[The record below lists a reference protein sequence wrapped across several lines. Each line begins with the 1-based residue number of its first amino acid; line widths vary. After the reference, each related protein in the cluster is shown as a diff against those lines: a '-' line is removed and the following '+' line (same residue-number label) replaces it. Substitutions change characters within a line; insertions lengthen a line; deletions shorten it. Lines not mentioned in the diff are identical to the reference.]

1 MTLETLYNVVG
12 MFKNK
17 AELGIDS
24 YSSGLWIVK
33 YDKDGENILLEINFR
48 KPRFWIFEKERWD
61 LETLTKIIAMAN
73 AENIEVK
80 GL

>member
-1 MTLETLYNVVG
+1 MTLETLYNVVW
-12 MFKNK
+12 MFNNK

-33 YDKDGENILLEINFR
+33 YDEDGEKILLEINFR
-48 KPRFWIFEKERWD
+48 QPRFWIFEKEQWD